1 MMNGFDPS
9 TVETLDPALRK
20 LITRRANILGP
31 SYRLFYEKP
40 LHLVRGEGV
49 WMFDPQGK
57 RYLDVY
63 NNVPAVG
70 HCHPRV
76 VSAIAEQASKL
87 NTHTRYLHELI
98 LDYAEQLVATFP
110 PELSNVMFTCT
121 GSETNDLALRVARNA
136 TGGTGVIVTETAYHG
151 ITTAVAEIS
160 PSLGDFVSIGRDV
173 RTIPAPATL
182 HGSEVDVAARFAA
195 NVRAAADDLRRHGV
209 QVAAL
214 VVDTVFSSDGVYTDP
229 AGFLR
234 PALDAIHEA
243 GGLFIADEVQAGFGR
258 VGETMWGFQRH
269 GILPDLVVLG
279 KPMGAGMPIAGLI
292 AKEEVLLDFAAKARY
307 FNTFGGNPV
316 SCAAGLAVLNVIQDE
331 QLMENADKV
340 GRYMKEGLTSLA
352 TRYERIGEVRGAGL
366 FIGVDLVTDRDTHN
380 PDVNLATRI
389 VNGLCDRGILI
400 GASGPRGHVLK
411 VRPPL
416 PFSRE
421 HADIF
426 LNALDDTLDEQLHAS
441 R

>member
-40 LHLVRGEGV
+40 LHLVRGKGV